1 MMNTI
6 KIGVI
11 TFVCWCASSTA
22 LAERVMF
29 ETLGKFAQIQLP
41 KNMCDYT
48 DTEYG
53 RFVRS
58 FLTERANSSELASQM
73 PEIKIIFAKCD
84 LSDEGYPWG
93 WIGSFP
99 QDATG
104 FTQGRLNDYL
114 EKNLN
119 GIIARV
125 DDKLDSQKALRE
137 FEQSTGFK
145 LGDSKVGVP
154 LILATNSDLFL
165 HSVAQESSLD
175 GEPLNEVIITA
186 SMIRNGR
193 AIYIY
198 AYELQ
203 SKAPSVLELAQS
215 LKRSASSLTVR

>member
-1 MMNTI
+1 MNTI

-11 TFVCWCASSTA
+11 ALVCWCASSTA
-22 LAERVMF
+22 LAETVMF

-53 RFVRS
+53 AFIKS
-58 FLTERANSSELASQM
+58 FLTERANASDIEM
-73 PEIKIIFAKCD
+73 PDVKIIFSECD
-84 LSDEGYPWG
+84 QTNEGYPWG
-93 WIGSFP
+93 WIGSYP

-104 FTQGRLNDYL
+104 FTQGLLNGYL
-114 EKNLN
+114 EKNLD
-119 GIIARV
+119 GIIAKF
-125 DDKLDSQKALRE
+125 DEKLDSQQALRE

-145 LGDSKVGVP
+145 LGDTKVGVP
-154 LILATNSDLFL
+154 LVLASNSDLFL
-165 HSVAQESSLD
+165 HSVAQESFID
-175 GEPLNEVIITA
+175 GESVNEVIITA